1 MHRTVRSLERYSLE
15 FVTIPPRKNGSRQD
29 KTIIFPNYL
38 TTASVRWIKQ
48 KATRA
53 PGRIA
58 EKTCEKLMILIEKSK
73 ILKKQ
78 LYCVGDYKAL
88 TEIVEKIYKAEKTCE
103 KLMVMMLIEKTKL
116 LE

>member
-1 MHRTVRSLERYSLE
+1 MHEPLGPLNRIVLE
-15 FVTIPPRKNGSRQD
+15 FVNIPLEKNGSRQD

-48 KATRA
+48 KATQA
-53 PGRIA
+53 SGRIA

-73 ILKKQ
+73 ILEKQ
-78 LYCVGDYKAL
+78 LYCVGNYKAL
-88 TEIVEKIYKAEKTCE
+88 KEIVEKIYKAEKTCE
-103 KLMVMMLIEKTKL
+103 KLMVMILIEKTRL